1 MPVTP
6 IRRETGMKAR
16 ATLLL
21 GLVDGRGGDRLGSGN
36 ENDVAWAGSGNDDV
50 YGGHG
55 ADELHGGSG
64 DDLVRGGP
72 GDDRIWVGHGT
83 DVGRGGYGDDVLHAL
98 AADGQPDTL
107 HCGPGRDTAKV
118 RQSERAST
126 RFTRL

>member
-1 MPVTP
+1 V
-6 IRRETGMKAR
+6 
-16 ATLLL
+16 
-21 GLVDGRGGDRLGSGN
+21 
-36 ENDVAWAGSGNDDV
+36 
-50 YGGHG
+50 
-55 ADELHGGSG
+55 
-64 DDLVRGGP
+64 GP

-126 RFTRL
+126 RFTRCEVIFVIVTPSADEEAGEADRDADAE